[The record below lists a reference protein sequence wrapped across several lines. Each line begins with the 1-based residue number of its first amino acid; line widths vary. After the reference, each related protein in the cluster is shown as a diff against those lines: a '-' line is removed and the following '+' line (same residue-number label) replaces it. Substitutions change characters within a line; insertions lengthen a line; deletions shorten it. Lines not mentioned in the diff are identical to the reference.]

1 MVVSRLQLGAVY
13 ILENAKAR
21 RVKVGVTGANIN
33 SVLGRLKDA
42 DIKWSGKKATC
53 QVCGAR
59 RLASKD
65 GLMPQHP
72 GFIPQFVDSRRIC
85 LGANELP
92 LEKDVRIAESHL
104 ERQKQA
110 LHKLSGSEKGS
121 VARQT
126 KTLEKRIELYRD
138 YQQPEGIW
146 QFSTAFYTDCAG
158 QVELLSH
165 EILSEHLDKQAP
177 LGEVFCCSL
186 SEAMAAVESA
196 LSQLE
201 LLDAVRKETRDDTT
215 SAEYGECIIC
225 GGQLTNR
232 ESCPE
237 CAQKFRNI

>member
-1 MVVSRLQLGAVY
+1 MVESRLQLGAVY

-33 SVLGRLKDA
+33 SVLGRLRDV

-72 GFIPQFVDSRRIC
+72 GLIPQFVDSRRIC

-165 EILSEHLDKQAP
+165 EILAT
-177 LGEVFCCSL
+177 
-186 SEAMAAVESA
+186 AAVESA
-196 LSQLE
+196 LNQLD
-201 LLDAVRKETRDDTT
+201 LLDAVRKEIRDDTT

-232 ESCPE
+232 GSCPD